1 MNAITAML
9 GVFCFGLWLYNRFLK
24 IDRDKWKELSE
35 ILRSDADNWLS
46 VAYELH
52 RELFVL
58 RSTASNGQSVFSDSE
73 IQTLIRLCHPD
84 KHGNS
89 DAANQMTAKLL
100 SIRRSPN
107 GPH

>member
-9 GVFCFGLWLYNRFLK
+9 GVLCVGLWLEKRSVQRER
-24 IDRDKWKELSE
+24 DRWKELTE
-35 ILRSDADNWLS
+35 KLKSDAHDNLYLAHELS
-46 VAYELH
+46 
-52 RELFVL
+52 RELFTL
-58 RSTASNGQSVFSDSE
+58 RVNGNGRSIFSESE

-89 DAANQMTAKLL
+89 PAANEMTAKLL
-100 SIRRSPN
+100 SLRRSPN

>member
-9 GVFCFGLWLYNRFLK
+9 GVLCFGLWLDKRSVQRER
-24 IDRDKWKELSE
+24 DRWKELTE
-35 ILRSDADNWLS
+35 KWRSDAHENLYLAHKLS
-46 VAYELH
+46 
-52 RELFVL
+52 RELFML
-58 RSTASNGQSVFSDSE
+58 RVNGNGRSIFSESE

-89 DAANQMTAKLL
+89 PAANEMTAKLL
-100 SIRRSPN
+100 SLRRSPN